1 MQPQPRSRTSRHAR
15 RKRSRAAYAAQ
26 SNVTEPDRSVGSLS
40 CVIGP
45 VARQL
50 AVNRDQKS
58 IPPARK
64 PADGALHDTHV
75 LNDKPKQLCYPGGTL
90 HGSGLQLN
98 ERTVANFEVL
108 SCRRTQHA
116 EAVEFWQLRLQ
127 DVEHHYHIIADDT
140 ILVDADTGVSF
151 AMAAALQIDQHDETV
166 KAAMLLIDKYPTYS
180 NLSAHADG
188 KLKKVAALH
197 NRQRCDSDNAGK
209 GMPPGTT
216 SIKQGEAAIYGTRQS
231 KNRAADNDLHCA
243 PYKPEKVMSVE
254 EQSQFDA
261 AMKSCATAV
270 SAQMRKAFGKAA
282 AQGMRAAVTSAL
294 LPSVDE
300 QGCAA
305 SLAVSHNFVRATHA
319 DAVVSAAF
327 VTWFNGTNRQYFVF
341 PEYGVAVP
349 IQHGVSVLWNPA
361 YMHGTSTAADNAPG
375 GRTAIAILTT
385 KQGADAQRLAI
396 RRFNKFI

>member
-1 MQPQPRSRTSRHAR
+1 MQPQRNRTSLHAR
-15 RKRSRAAYAAQ
+15 RKRSRATYAAQ
-26 SNVTEPDRSVGSLS
+26 SNVTEPERSVGSLS
-40 CVIGP
+40 CVMGP
-45 VARQL
+45 VARQI

-58 IPPARK
+58 IQPAHK
-64 PADGALHDTHV
+64 PNDGSLHDTRV
-75 LNDKPKQLCYPGGTL
+75 LECKPRQLCYPGGTL

-108 SCRRTQHA
+108 SCRRTQDA
-116 EAVEFWQLRLQ
+116 EAVEFWQLRMC

-151 AMAAALQIDQHDETV
+151 AMAAKLQNDQDDEIV
-166 KAAMLLIDKYPTYS
+166 KAAMLLIDKHPTYS

-188 KLKKVAALH
+188 KLKKVAALQ
-197 NRQRCDSDNAGK
+197 NQQLCASDNAGR
-209 GMPPGTT
+209 GMPPGTI
-216 SIKQGEAAIYGTRQS
+216 SIKQGDAAMYGTRQS

-243 PYKPEKVMSVE
+243 PYKPKKAMSVA

-305 SLAVSHNFVRATHA
+305 SLAVSHNFVRATHT

-341 PEYGVAVP
+341 PEYGVAVAM
-349 IQHGVSVLWNPA
+349 QHGVSVLFNPA

-375 GRTAIAILTT
+375 GRTAAAILTT

-396 RRFNKFI
+396 RKFNKFI